1 MPDFPSKAWCE
12 EALRLLEAD
21 HEAVRAGLG
30 WEADIGVVVEAEPG
44 KLDRS
49 FVVYLRPVNGRIE
62 QWKVLVDAD
71 DLDELDPVYR
81 IQAPYT
87 VWKGI
92 LLGTVDPIEAVL
104 RRRVQVQGDLQPLVE
119 RMQHKGLAERVLEQ
133 IETRFVD
140 ER

>member
-1 MPDFPSKAWCE
+1 MPNFPSKAWCE
-12 EALRLLEAD
+12 EALRLLDAD
-21 HEAVRAGLG
+21 PEAVRAGLG
-30 WEADIGVVVEAEPG
+30 WEADIGVVVEAELG

-71 DLDELDPVYR
+71 DLDELDPQYR

-140 ER
+140 DR